1 MELEPRTTAPVHATG
16 AVEFVP
22 LAAIS
27 DDATFRLR
35 EVGDVAALAASM
47 GRLGHLVPV
56 ELRRLP
62 PSAGGPR
69 YQVVAG
75 FRRLAALRI
84 LARERVLARV
94 HATLDDD
101 DAWGIALAQA
111 LLGEPL
117 TAPDLDQLRARLAET
132 RVAPWAEEL
141 VDEALV
147 RAPVDPEQR
156 EQFLAF
162 LGGAEAA
169 EAAGGDEVQDED
181 EGNLPHRGSEDRDE
195 DEGNLPHRGS
205 EDRDE
210 DEGNLPHRGS
220 EDWDEDEG
228 NLPRPRESGGEGW
241 GEGEGSEE
249 EVADPDAPVEVT
261 ADELAEDLAQR
272 MFEMNQDL
280 ALAFE
285 AWAELPEEG
294 RRMIVEQ
301 ARYVAELYP
310 HLTRGRR

>member
-1 MELEPRTTAPVHATG
+1 MELEPRTTAPAHATG

-22 LAAIS
+22 LAALS

-35 EVGDVAALAASM
+35 EEGDVSALAASM

-56 ELRRLP
+56 ELRRLAAS
-62 PSAGGPR
+62 PSEAPR

-75 FRRLAALRI
+75 FRRIAALRL

-117 TAPDLDQLRARLAET
+117 AAAELEALRARLAEA
-132 RVAPWAEEL
+132 RLAPWAEEL

-147 RAPVDPEQR
+147 RAPVDPELR
-156 EQFLAF
+156 ERFHAF
-162 LGGAEAA
+162 LTGAPEPAEAGEGYEGAEGA
-169 EAAGGDEVQDED
+169 
-181 EGNLPHRGSEDRDE
+181 EDRAA
-195 DEGNLPHRGS
+195 S
-205 EDRDE
+205 E
-210 DEGNLPHRGS
+210 L
-220 EDWDEDEG
+220 
-228 NLPRPRESGGEGW
+228 
-241 GEGEGSEE
+241 
-249 EVADPDAPVEVT
+249 DAVPVVEVT
-261 ADELAEDLAQR
+261 VDELAADLAQR
-272 MFEMNQDL
+272 MFDANQDL

-285 AWAELPEEG
+285 AWADLPEEG
-294 RRMIVEQ
+294 RRMILEQ

-310 HLTRGRR
+310 HLAGGRR